1 MCVDLVQTSLATMM
15 SQLANLPTLRRLEL
29 KQSSGIS
36 GPLADANP
44 DTSSGLCT
52 AVQVHIAT

>member
-1 MCVDLVQTSLATMM
+1 MSVGLVQTSLATMM

-29 KQSSGIS
+29 KHSSAIS
-36 GPLADANP
+36 GPLADADP

-52 AVQVHIAT
+52 AVQVYIAT